1 MKATHPALMMFQSK
15 AGKTFLI
22 ITGAVLVSG
31 LTYFIFKKQIKG
43 FLNNL
48 KDKRDAKAELKEYE
62 DALKQTGEKASLKT
76 SDFERLSDR
85 LRTAFAGCGTRNA
98 DIESVFHQL
107 HNEADVLTLITTYG
121 IRRYDACNWEF
132 DLGDK
137 ELTLQEAMYDENV
150 EIGDINSIL
159 SKKGIDFKF

>member
-1 MKATHPALMMFQSK
+1 MKATNPALMMFQSK

-31 LTYFIFKKQIKG
+31 LTYFIFKKQIKS

-62 DALKQTGEKASLKT
+62 NALKGTGENPTLKT

-85 LRTAFAGCGTRNA
+85 LRTAFDGCGTRNT
-98 DIESVFHQL
+98 DIESVFNQL
-107 HNEADVLTLITTYG
+107 HNTADVLTLITTYG
-121 IRRYDACNWEF
+121 IRRYDACNWEGDF
-132 DLGDK
+132 GDK
-137 ELTLQEAMYDENV
+137 ELTLQEALYDENAD
-150 EIGDINSIL
+150 IGAINGIL
-159 SKKGIDFKF
+159 SQKGIEFKF